1 MARQETPMP
10 ESKETPA
17 NAVVIA
23 QEFDAA
29 NQLAA
34 LTIEAN
40 DAARAIAMQIGYQ
53 GAMTVGALEDE
64 IRFYQRRTVE
74 AILETGKRLL
84 VLREMTGH
92 GNSSQIG
99 TNTDFA
105 KRVEL
110 LGFSRS
116 TAYRFMQAAL
126 KTSKSANLATLS
138 TQVKSASAFLELV
151 THDDDVLENL
161 ADMDA
166 VEKMSASQLRAAL
179 RESHKEKE
187 ASEKLMADK
196 NAKIDRLEHRIQI
209 LPADEVLEE
218 TMKEATAITRDAL
231 GAIRG
236 GVRQALVALSG
247 APGGGDKSVFMAGL
261 VGQIQADLNALRE
274 EFNLPDVS
282 NAADAQL
289 AAEVAQWAE

>member
-10 ESKETPA
+10 QSKETPA
-17 NAVVIA
+17 SAVAIA

-34 LTIEAN
+34 LTLQAN
-40 DAARAIAMQIGYQ
+40 DAAHAMAVQIGYQ

-84 VLREMTGH
+84 VLKELTAH
-92 GNSSQIG
+92 GEFGQ
-99 TNTDFA
+99 
-105 KRVEL
+105 RVEM
-110 LGFSRS
+110 LGIGYR
-116 TAYRFMQAAL
+116 TAHRFMQAAV
-126 KTSKSANLATLS
+126 KTSKSANLAVLS

-151 THDDDVLENL
+151 THDDDALESL
-161 ADMDA
+161 AEMDD

-179 RESHKEKE
+179 RESREEKG
-187 ASEKLMADK
+187 AVEKVLADK
-196 NAKIDRLEHRIQI
+196 NTAMDKLRAQVKRIET
-209 LPADEVLEE
+209 LPADEALDHV
-218 TMKEATAITRDAL
+218 MKEATAITRDAL

-236 GVRQALVALSG
+236 GVRKALAALNDVPAASG
-247 APGGGDKSVFMAGL
+247 SQSIFMAGL

-282 NAADAQL
+282 SAADAAL
-289 AAEVAQWAE
+289 AAEMAQWDK